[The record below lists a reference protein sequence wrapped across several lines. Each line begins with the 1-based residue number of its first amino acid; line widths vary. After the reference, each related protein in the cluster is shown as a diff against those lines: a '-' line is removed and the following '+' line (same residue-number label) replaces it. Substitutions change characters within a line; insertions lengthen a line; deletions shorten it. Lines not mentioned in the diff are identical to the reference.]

1 MLKNPGGQIGAK
13 TGSAALSKNPKA
25 ALSTIPD
32 LFIFLSDQQRPL
44 SGKICAYMNVESNFE
59 ITQRSS

>member
-32 LFIFLSDQQRPL
+32 LLIFCQTSKGPYLGKLSED
-44 SGKICAYMNVESNFE
+44 KNVECNFE
-59 ITQRSS
+59 FT